1 MFSNR
6 TLRIE
11 FPGYYIKN
19 VHFLFTLNTISFFL
33 GWYEDN
39 WFEINLAEEH
49 ISCTAEEMRIAAEG
63 NKTYQN
69 CKLNTNIFEPHIII
83 FQFIFDVFTV
93 NNVLLVIA

>member
-6 TLRIE
+6 THRISRILYQKLSLY
-11 FPGYYIKN
+11 FYFKN
-19 VHFLFTLNTISFFL
+19 YFFFL